1 MALSASNF
9 SPAARAAM
17 AVVSVGGLTA
27 QTVANVAG
35 SVPAG
40 GVGAAAGGWD
50 TAPNRDTAIT
60 TTTEI
65 KTVVNNILAA
75 LDAMGLPITVT

>member
-1 MALSASNF
+1 MAASSY

-17 AVVSVGGLTA
+17 ATAVGLSTPLAA

-60 TTTEI
+60 TIGEL
-65 KTVVNNILAA
+65 KTVINNTLTALNAA
-75 LDAMGLPITVT
+75 GLPITVT